1 MRVIAGSARRQQL
14 KTPAG
19 YETRPTSDK
28 TKETL
33 FNVLMPYVYDSVFL
47 DLFSG
52 SGGIGIEAL
61 SRGSERAIFV
71 ERSRPA
77 LRCIEENLNKTKL
90 ADKAQVFSMDVM
102 SALRQMEGRYQF
114 DLIFMDP
121 PFGQELEKEVL
132 FYLHTS
138 GLIHED
144 TMIVVEAS
152 NETDFDYVPKM
163 LGMDIIKCK
172 RYKTNSHLFIQKRRG
187 EGGTNEVSDLSGQL

>member
-1 MRVIAGSARRQQL
+1 MRVIAGSARRLQL
-14 KTPAG
+14 KAPAG

-61 SRGSERAIFV
+61 SRGAKKAVFV
-71 ERSRPA
+71 EKSRPA
-77 LRCIEENLNKTKL
+77 LKCIEENLIKTKFV
-90 ADKAQVFSMDVM
+90 DKAQVFSMDVM
-102 SALRQMEGRYQF
+102 SALRQMEERYQF
-114 DLIFMDP
+114 DLLFMDP
-121 PFGQELEKEVL
+121 PFGKELEKEVL
-132 FYLHTS
+132 FYLQTS

-144 TMIVVEAS
+144 TLIIVEAS

-163 LGMDIIKCK
+163 LGMDIVKCK
-172 RYKTNSHLFIQKRRG
+172 RYKTNSHLFIQKRQG

>member
-1 MRVIAGSARRQQL
+1 MRVIAGSARRLQL
-14 KTPAG
+14 KAPAG
-19 YETRPTSDK
+19 FETRPTSDK

-61 SRGSERAIFV
+61 SRGAQRAIFV
-71 ERSRPA
+71 ERSKSA
-77 LRCIEENLNKTKL
+77 IKCIEENLKKTKL
-90 ADKAQVFSMDVM
+90 ADNAQVFGMDVM

-114 DLIFMDP
+114 DLVFMDP
-121 PFGQELEKEVL
+121 PFDRELEKEVL

-138 GLIHED
+138 GLIHEN
-144 TMIVVEAS
+144 TMIIVEAS
-152 NETDFDYVPKM
+152 NETEFDYVPKL
-163 LGMDIIKCK
+163 LGMEIVKCK
-172 RYKTNSHLFIQKRRG
+172 RYKSNSHLFIRKRQG

>member
-1 MRVIAGSARRQQL
+1 MRVIAGTARRLQL

-19 YETRPTSDK
+19 YETRPTSDQ

-33 FNVLMPYVYDSVFL
+33 FNVLMPYVYDSNFL

-52 SGGIGIEAL
+52 SGGIGIEAI
-61 SRGSERAIFV
+61 SRGARKAVFV
-71 ERSRPA
+71 ERSKPA
-77 LRCIEENLNKTKL
+77 LKCIEENLNKTKFT
-90 ADKAQVFSMDVM
+90 DRAQVFSSDVM
-102 SALRQMEGRYQF
+102 SALYQMEGRYQF

-138 GLIHED
+138 GLVHDD
-144 TMIVVEAS
+144 TMIIVEAS
-152 NETDFDYVPKM
+152 NETEFDYVSKM

-172 RYKTNSHLFIQKRRG
+172 RYQSNSHLFIQKRQG
-187 EGGTNEVSDLSGQL
+187 EGGTNEVSDLPGKL

>member
-61 SRGSERAIFV
+61 SRGAKRAMFV

-114 DLIFMDP
+114 DLLFMDP

-138 GLIHED
+138 GLIHEN
-144 TMIVVEAS
+144 TMIIVEAS

-163 LGMDIIKCK
+163 LGMDIVKCK
-172 RYKTNSHLFIQKRRG
+172 RYKANSHVFIQKRQG